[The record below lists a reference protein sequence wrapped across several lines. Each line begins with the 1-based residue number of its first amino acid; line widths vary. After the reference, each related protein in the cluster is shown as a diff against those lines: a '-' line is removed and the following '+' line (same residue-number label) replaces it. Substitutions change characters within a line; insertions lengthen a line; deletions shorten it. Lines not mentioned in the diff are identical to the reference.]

1 MLVRCIADG
10 CESTTDVKRNSYA
23 VQELKKVDKITFH
36 TFPSDPVR
44 RAEWIRILRLENK
57 IINTKSRVCSLH
69 FEEKY
74 MDRISYFYPKLR
86 KNAVPH
92 IFEKIYNMDTDKTV
106 LASPKFL
113 NTRLRVR
120 NDLGQQPAT
129 FSKCDKETNTTL
141 SLLPETRKT
150 TEDKETRISPERVWS
165 MNFSHMEA
173 IRKESGTQA
182 KQLRKRITN
191 LKRQIYQKDK
201 KISDMKAIL
210 GEFKVKT

>member
-57 IINTKSRVCSLH
+57 IINMKSRVCSLH

-113 NTRLRVR
+113 NTRLRFQNVTKKR
-120 NDLGQQPAT
+120 
-129 FSKCDKETNTTL
+129 TL
-141 SLLPETRKT
+141 RFPYYQKR
-150 TEDKETRISPERVWS
+150 
-165 MNFSHMEA
+165 
-173 IRKESGTQA
+173 G
-182 KQLRKRITN
+182 KQLRTRKRGSR
-191 LKRQIYQKDK
+191 LKEY
-201 KISDMKAIL
+201 
-210 GEFKVKT
+210 GV